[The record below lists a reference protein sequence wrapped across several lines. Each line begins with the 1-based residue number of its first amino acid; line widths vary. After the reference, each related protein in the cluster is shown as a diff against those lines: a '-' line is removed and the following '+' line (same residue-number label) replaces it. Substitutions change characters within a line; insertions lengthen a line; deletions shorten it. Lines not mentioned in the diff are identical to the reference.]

1 MYQNTRQQNT
11 GRNNDW
17 RNSELKRVTSP
28 IPDEQGNVRPQSKF
42 ARRPLPSTSGQSV
55 AALQQHHQWLMQ
67 QQETKINSRAVSPIP
82 TKPSPRS
89 NDNLMTMKQ
98 YTLPHN
104 SHEDVVYEDD
114 DQNNDIDG
122 EDVEEERMVVIQ
134 DIRSRS
140 PSINRGSGGSV
151 MSGTQA
157 PTFYHTPSTSQEF
170 KIVRE
175 GWLYRKNGL
184 MQWKA
189 VYAVAKHGNA
199 VKPGGLYLYKDVKC
213 TNHIQTYDMSEVL
226 EVSPRAQDYK
236 QGIKWEIRML
246 VKRDD
251 VMLATDDM
259 LSRKDWVDSLTSI
272 MGKVSIATQNELTS
286 RIQSSEQMNKSLR
299 DVAEEL
305 DTENSQ
311 LKEQINTLKETISKK
326 DRFYQQDLQARESEL
341 KEGFSKQERA
351 FQQAFEAREEEL
363 NSEMDRQRQTLE
375 TKCEI
380 FEREAS
386 QWRNKYHEL
395 EKSKFNGNNEMN
407 EVQQG
412 KIESLQIE
420 VRKWRNRVDEL
431 EHQQDQMSYR
441 KNENIGYKPRS
452 TSVTS
457 YNSEG
462 NTDAIKETMSDV
474 KFNLQV
480 LRDQIKNSSEG
491 PLLDIKTNVTK
502 LCDNL
507 EDAKLGWNELQSD
520 IIKFLES
527 EKGDADAKDANQK
540 HLFELLRHDVTDLRE
555 ELLGISADDD
565 DDKKKD
571 LPSLTEK
578 FDILIEMVENLQISQ
593 SRLSSTVLEN
603 ASASSS
609 ASSLSDMPN
618 TPNNEEETILLKA
631 VTSQQQQLSDW
642 IEESREI
649 HNSTLSTI
657 ESNMLQNR
665 NLPSGPTDIG
675 RLHDKITNTIENAMN
690 ELSRNQQDGQEEQ
703 GKNIKVIANYLQLI
717 TNDIQNSSIP
727 DLAALSQQL
736 EDVVERIGSTEERLS
751 LLNGAS
757 WSSNMES
764 TGAPLSDGDKL
775 SQLHNFVKNTERF
788 MERSLRIL
796 SRYGDNPTGM
806 EETIRRAVKGASK
819 AQLEELAIIQEQ
831 NKGERENSE
840 KKMKRYEENARSYF
854 DKSME
859 KMHTDLH
866 EFTGVMYEMLEG
878 LVIKAL
884 EHNPGEESSSDIG
897 QQKSI
902 SNVIEL
908 HGKLSGLNQAL
919 KTEITRL
926 EEEKKQLEIAVKDM
940 KKKSKDL
947 EKEIDSQHKELRS
960 IQSEYDRVSRDV
972 ARSRQDSVTSLANDL
987 EPLLIQI
994 SKLKKL
1000 ACAESSEDDYTEIS
1014 NREKR
1019 NGNRA
1024 KSPLPSRYDD
1034 EHEED
1039 MSRKLRF
1046 PSPNMTRQQNRRNS
1060 FNSESSENT
1069 FSGSTRQSYD
1079 QSSIKSP
1086 LIGSR
1091 DRPRGK
1097 SPLAGYLARKQ

>member
-1 MYQNTRQQNT
+1 
-11 GRNNDW
+11 
-17 RNSELKRVTSP
+17 
-28 IPDEQGNVRPQSKF
+28 
-42 ARRPLPSTSGQSV
+42 
-55 AALQQHHQWLMQ
+55 
-67 QQETKINSRAVSPIP
+67 
-82 TKPSPRS
+82 
-89 NDNLMTMKQ
+89 
-98 YTLPHN
+98 
-104 SHEDVVYEDD
+104 
-114 DQNNDIDG
+114 
-122 EDVEEERMVVIQ
+122 
-134 DIRSRS
+134 
-140 PSINRGSGGSV
+140 
-151 MSGTQA
+151 
-157 PTFYHTPSTSQEF
+157 
-170 KIVRE
+170 
-175 GWLYRKNGL
+175 
-184 MQWKA
+184 
-189 VYAVAKHGNA
+189 
-199 VKPGGLYLYKDVKC
+199 
-213 TNHIQTYDMSEVL
+213 MSEVL

-286 RIQSSEQMNKSLR
+286 RIQSSEQLNKSLR

-305 DTENSQ
+305 DTENAQ
-311 LKEQINTLKETISKK
+311 LKEQINTLKETIAKK

-341 KEGFSKQERA
+341 KEGFAKQERA
-351 FQQAFEAREEEL
+351 FQQAFETREEEL
-363 NSEMDRQRQTLE
+363 NTEIDRQRQTLE

-395 EKSKFNGNNEMN
+395 EKSSFNGNNEMN
-407 EVQQG
+407 EAQQN

-420 VRKWRNRVDEL
+420 VRKWRNRTDEL
-431 EHQQDQMSYR
+431 ERQQEQISYR
-441 KNENIGYKPRS
+441 KSENIGYKPRS

-480 LRDQIKNSSEG
+480 LRDQIKNSSDG
-491 PLLDIKTNVTK
+491 PLLDIKTSVNK

-507 EDAKLGWNELQSD
+507 EDAKLGWNDLQSD

-555 ELLGISADDD
+555 DLLGISVD

-609 ASSLSDMPN
+609 TSSLSDMPT
-618 TPNNEEETILLKA
+618 TPNNEEETTLLKA

-657 ESNMLQNR
+657 ESNMVQNR
-665 NLPSGPTDIG
+665 NLPSVPTDIG

-757 WSSNMES
+757 WSSNNMEP
-764 TGAPLSDGDKL
+764 TGAPLSDSDKL
-775 SQLHNFVKNTERF
+775 SQLHHFVKNTERF

-796 SRYGDNPTGM
+796 SRYGDNPSGM

-819 AQLEELAIIQEQ
+819 AQLEELVIIQEQ

-884 EHNPGEESSSDIG
+884 EHNPGEDASADAG

-972 ARSRQDSVTSLANDL
+972 ARSRQDSVASLANDL
-987 EPLLIQI
+987 EPLLIQL

-1000 ACAESSEDDYTEIS
+1000 ASAESIEDDYTEITS
-1014 NREKR
+1014 REKR
-1019 NGNRA
+1019 V
-1024 KSPLPSRYDD
+1024 
-1034 EHEED
+1034 
-1039 MSRKLRF
+1039 
-1046 PSPNMTRQQNRRNS
+1046 
-1060 FNSESSENT
+1060 SEI
-1069 FSGSTRQSYD
+1069 R
-1079 QSSIKSP
+1079 
-1086 LIGSR
+1086 
-1091 DRPRGK
+1091 
-1097 SPLAGYLARKQ
+1097 

>member
-1 MYQNTRQQNT
+1 
-11 GRNNDW
+11 
-17 RNSELKRVTSP
+17 
-28 IPDEQGNVRPQSKF
+28 
-42 ARRPLPSTSGQSV
+42 
-55 AALQQHHQWLMQ
+55 
-67 QQETKINSRAVSPIP
+67 
-82 TKPSPRS
+82 
-89 NDNLMTMKQ
+89 
-98 YTLPHN
+98 
-104 SHEDVVYEDD
+104 
-114 DQNNDIDG
+114 
-122 EDVEEERMVVIQ
+122 
-134 DIRSRS
+134 
-140 PSINRGSGGSV
+140 
-151 MSGTQA
+151 
-157 PTFYHTPSTSQEF
+157 
-170 KIVRE
+170 
-175 GWLYRKNGL
+175 
-184 MQWKA
+184 
-189 VYAVAKHGNA
+189 
-199 VKPGGLYLYKDVKC
+199 
-213 TNHIQTYDMSEVL
+213 MSEVL
-226 EVSPRAQDYK
+226 EISPRAQDYK

-259 LSRKDWVDSLTSI
+259 ISRKDWVDSLTSI

-286 RIQSSEQMNKSLR
+286 RIQTSEQMNKSLR

-311 LKEQINTLKETISKK
+311 LKAQINTLKETMLKK
-326 DRFYQQDLQARESEL
+326 ERLYQQELQTKESEL
-341 KEGFSKQERA
+341 KENFSKQERA
-351 FQQAFEAREEEL
+351 FQEAFEAREEEL
-363 NSEMDRQRQTLE
+363 NTEMDRQRQSLE

-386 QWRNKYHEL
+386 QWRSKHHEL
-395 EKSKFNGNNEMN
+395 EKTKFNSNNEIN
-407 EVQQG
+407 EVQQS

-420 VRKWRNRVDEL
+420 VRKWRNRVNEL
-431 EHQQDQMSYR
+431 EHQQEQISYR
-441 KNENIGYKPRS
+441 KNENMGYKPRS

-480 LRDQIKNSSEG
+480 LRDQIKTSSDG
-491 PLLDIKTNVTK
+491 PLLDIKTNVNK

-555 ELLGISADDD
+555 ELLGISVEDSNQ
-565 DDKKKD
+565 KKN

-578 FDILIEMVENLQISQ
+578 FDILIELVENLQISQ

-609 ASSLSDMPN
+609 SSLSDMPT
-618 TPNNEEETILLKA
+618 TPTNEEDTILFKA

-649 HNSTLSTI
+649 HNSTLSTL
-657 ESNMLQNR
+657 ETNMQQNR
-665 NLPSGPTDIG
+665 GPSSGSTDIG

-757 WSSNMES
+757 WASNMEP
-764 TGAPLSDGDKL
+764 TGAPLTDGDKL

-819 AQLEELAIIQEQ
+819 AQLEELMIIQEQ

-840 KKMKRYEENARSYF
+840 KKMKRYEENARGYF

-884 EHNPGEESSSDIG
+884 EHNPDVELASDVS

-902 SNVIEL
+902 SNIVEL

-919 KTEITRL
+919 KTEIARL
-926 EEEKKQLEIAVKDM
+926 EEEKKQLEATVKEM
-940 KKKSKDL
+940 KKESKDL
-947 EKEIDSQHKELRS
+947 EKEIDLQHKELRS

-972 ARSRQDSVTSLANDL
+972 AKSRQDTVASLANDL

-1000 ACAESSEDDYTEIS
+1000 ALARTEEDDYVELS
-1014 NREKR
+1014 GLEKR
-1019 NGNRA
+1019 VRTQYQTFFFFFTNNIYRIA
-1024 KSPLPSRYDD
+1024 IIDQNHLYLVATK
-1034 EHEED
+1034 
-1039 MSRKLRF
+1039 MSTTKMWVASYVSLR
-1046 PSPNMTRQQNRRNS
+1046 
-1060 FNSESSENT
+1060 
-1069 FSGSTRQSYD
+1069 
-1079 QSSIKSP
+1079 
-1086 LIGSR
+1086 LI
-1091 DRPRGK
+1091 
-1097 SPLAGYLARKQ
+1097 

>member
-1 MYQNTRQQNT
+1 
-11 GRNNDW
+11 
-17 RNSELKRVTSP
+17 
-28 IPDEQGNVRPQSKF
+28 
-42 ARRPLPSTSGQSV
+42 
-55 AALQQHHQWLMQ
+55 
-67 QQETKINSRAVSPIP
+67 
-82 TKPSPRS
+82 
-89 NDNLMTMKQ
+89 
-98 YTLPHN
+98 
-104 SHEDVVYEDD
+104 
-114 DQNNDIDG
+114 
-122 EDVEEERMVVIQ
+122 
-134 DIRSRS
+134 
-140 PSINRGSGGSV
+140 
-151 MSGTQA
+151 
-157 PTFYHTPSTSQEF
+157 
-170 KIVRE
+170 
-175 GWLYRKNGL
+175 
-184 MQWKA
+184 
-189 VYAVAKHGNA
+189 
-199 VKPGGLYLYKDVKC
+199 
-213 TNHIQTYDMSEVL
+213 MSEVL
-226 EVSPRAQDYK
+226 EISPRAQDYK

-286 RIQSSEQMNKSLR
+286 RIHSSEQMNKSLR

-311 LKEQINTLKETISKK
+311 LKEQINTFKETISKK
-326 DRFYQQDLQARESEL
+326 DRFYQQELQTRESEL
-341 KEGFSKQERA
+341 KEGFSKQERS

-363 NSEMDRQRQTLE
+363 NTEMDRQRQTLE

-386 QWRNKYHEL
+386 QWRSKYNEL
-395 EKSKFNGNNEMN
+395 ESKTKFDGNNEMN
-407 EVQQG
+407 DAQKS

-431 EHQQDQMSYR
+431 EHQQDQISYR
-441 KNENIGYKPRS
+441 KSENNGYKPRS
-452 TSVTS
+452 TSATS

-480 LRDQIKNSSEG
+480 LRDQIKTSSDG
-491 PLLDIKTNVTK
+491 PLLDIKTNVNK

-555 ELLGISADDD
+555 ELLGMCTDDD
-565 DDKKKD
+565 NEKKD
-571 LPSLTEK
+571 SPSLTEK

-603 ASASSS
+603 SSSSS

-618 TPNNEEETILLKA
+618 TPNNEEDNILFKA

-649 HNSTLSTI
+649 HNSTITTI
-657 ESNMLQNR
+657 ESNMLQNHG
-665 NLPSGPTDIG
+665 LPSPPTDIG
-675 RLHDKITNTIENAMN
+675 RLHDKITNTIENAMT

-764 TGAPLSDGDKL
+764 TGAPISDGDKL

-819 AQLEELAIIQEQ
+819 AQLEELVIIQEQ

-902 SNVIEL
+902 SNIVEL

-926 EEEKKQLEIAVKDM
+926 EEEKKQLETTVKEM

-960 IQSEYDRVSRDV
+960 MQTEFDRVSRDV
-972 ARSRQDSVTSLANDL
+972 ARSRQDSVASLANDL

-994 SKLKKL
+994 SKLKKM
-1000 ACAESSEDDYTEIS
+1000 ACVGNEEDDYIDLGG
-1014 NREKR
+1014 REKR
-1019 NGNRA
+1019 VGI
-1024 KSPLPSRYDD
+1024 K
-1034 EHEED
+1034 
-1039 MSRKLRF
+1039 
-1046 PSPNMTRQQNRRNS
+1046 
-1060 FNSESSENT
+1060 ENIL
-1069 FSGSTRQSYD
+1069 SHLY
-1079 QSSIKSP
+1079 
-1086 LIGSR
+1086 
-1091 DRPRGK
+1091 
-1097 SPLAGYLARKQ
+1097 